1 MSSLRAN
8 ICEHSARISRS
19 ERDSIPK
26 SPSNATAFG
35 MSNSASSSSTPIAE
49 SIADVSASVWGAY
62 GVPLVPAH
70 RCVPPCSWSFS
81 RSFTGR

>member
-1 MSSLRAN
+1 VAPPEELDDVVVAREYLRTLRADP
-8 ICEHSARISRS
+8 RS

-49 SIADVSASVWGAY
+49 SIADVSASVWART
-62 GVPLVPAH
+62 AC
-70 RCVPPCSWSFS
+70 R
-81 RSFTGR
+81 